1 MKTILHPYYWVEIP
15 AGEVLIGLSEAQR
28 DLIGA
33 RIREQMLYEEF
44 SASQRRRLE
53 SIVARF
59 RQPAESG
66 DVLQSPGLTNAQKRL
81 LRLDPFHEIFM
92 VEATLFSVPA
102 QTSVWLDR
110 FYIARFPITNRQYGS
125 FQRGARVS
133 DLPGALEESRVRVV
147 EGREE
152 IDPFARLAARVK
164 NETLCQELGGRLPT
178 EPEWEKAARGTE
190 GRLYPW
196 GNEWDPEAGFFH
208 YGQTGPDLGRVDAY
222 PRGVSP
228 YGVWA
233 MAGGLPELVMY
244 TEPKP
249 YMSMK
254 GCHAKE
260 SSAQMA
266 WYDHILARTG
276 TGMGWVSLRPVLDEW
291 PRQEWPGFQAGLAEP
306 NAEAL
311 QKMGPLADL
320 LLTQFNWSALET
332 KVLDVLEPAI
342 VALRE
347 SRKVESVELLTE
359 ILHND
364 ERIEAGW
371 LLQAAALEDLPRQR
385 ECVQQAL
392 TLDPESEVGQKM
404 EALLKPPA
412 RTRW

>member
-1 MKTILHPYYWVEIP
+1 MKTILHPDYWVEIP
-15 AGEVLIGLSEAQR
+15 AGEFLTGLSEAQR
-28 DLIGA
+28 DLIGT

-44 SASQRRRLE
+44 STSQRRRLE
-53 SIVARF
+53 SIVAKIR
-59 RQPAESG
+59 RRAESG
-66 DVLQSPGLTNAQKRL
+66 DLLQPLGLSDEEDRL
-81 LRLDPFHEIFM
+81 FRLDPFHEIFM
-92 VEATLFSVPA
+92 VEVSLSYIPA

-110 FYIARFPITNRQYGS
+110 FYIARFPITHRQYGA

-152 IDPFARLAARVK
+152 IDPFARRAARVK

-178 EPEWEKAARGTE
+178 KAEWEKAARGTE

-222 PRGVSP
+222 PQGVSP

-266 WYDHILARTG
+266 WYDHILAKAG
-276 TGMGWVSLRPVLDEW
+276 TGMGWVSLRPALDEW

-332 KVLDVLEPAI
+332 KVLDLLEPAI

-347 SRKVESVELLTE
+347 GRKAESQALLTE
-359 ILHND
+359 ILNND
-364 ERIEAGW
+364 PDNEAGW
-371 LLQAAALEDLPRQR
+371 LLQAAALEDLPKQR

-392 TLDPESEVGQKM
+392 ALNPESEVGWKM
-404 EALLKPPA
+404 GVLLKPPA
-412 RTRW
+412 RTQW

>member
-1 MKTILHPYYWVEIP
+1 VKTILHPDYWVEIP
-15 AGEVLIGLSEAQR
+15 AGEFLTGLSEAQC

-33 RIREQMLYEEF
+33 RIREQMLYQEF

-53 SIVARF
+53 SIVAKIR
-59 RQPAESG
+59 RRAESG
-66 DVLQSPGLTNAQKRL
+66 DLLQPLGLSDEEDRL
-81 LRLDPFHEIFM
+81 FRLDPFHEIFM
-92 VEATLFSVPA
+92 VEVSLSYIPA

-110 FYIARFPITNRQYGS
+110 FYIARFPITNHQYGA

-147 EGREE
+147 EGRGE
-152 IDPFARLAARVK
+152 IEPSARVVARVK
-164 NETLCQELGGRLPT
+164 EETMCQEFGGRLPT
-178 EPEWEKAARGTE
+178 KPEWEKAARGTE

-208 YGQTGPDLGRVDAY
+208 YGQSGSDLGRVDAY
-222 PRGVSP
+222 PQGVSP

-249 YMSMK
+249 HMGMK

-332 KVLDVLEPAI
+332 KVLDTLEPAI

-347 SRKVESVELLTE
+347 GRKAEGQALLTE

-364 ERIEAGW
+364 PDNEAGW

-404 EALLKPPA
+404 GALLKPPA